1 MKRIL
6 VIDDSEANLLLI
18 NSIFEDDPEIEVAV
32 ESNSTRALKT
42 VRKNNPDLILLDL
55 MMPNIDGFQILGEM
69 KKDSFMG
76 KIPVMIVSA
85 RLDSE
90 AKKEAKKF
98 KVNDFIEKP
107 LDLDLIEKKIHQILN
122 IRPVA

>member
-32 ESNSTRALKT
+32 ESNSTKAIKT
-42 VRKNNPDLILLDL
+42 VRKKNPDLILLDL

-69 KKDSFMG
+69 KKDSFLG

-85 RLDSE
+85 RLDSA
-90 AKKEAKKF
+90 AKKEAKKYH
-98 KVNDFIEKP
+98 VNDYIEKP
-107 LDLDLIEKKIHQILN
+107 LDLDLIEKKIHRILK
-122 IRPVA
+122 A

>member
-18 NSIFEDDPEIEVAV
+18 NSIFEDEPEIEVAV

-69 KKDSFMG
+69 KKDSFFDR
-76 KIPVMIVSA
+76 IPVMIVSA
-85 RLDSE
+85 RLDAE
-90 AKKEAKKF
+90 AKKEAKKYRIS
-98 KVNDFIEKP
+98 DYIEKP
-107 LDLDLIEKKIHQILN
+107 LDLDLIEKKIYEILD